1 MRSIAPRFYF
11 QEMKRSIVAGFYF
24 EEIKIGIF
32 IFLLTLVPFAIATIL
47 LQLFVPTA
55 EVNRIIDIEYSRP
68 TTPNPEMYIFYLI
81 SAVAQVIVTTL
92 VIVMLRR
99 RLRENIS
106 EPKRKTVEI
115 AVYSFVVVL
124 LAMFVIGDYLN
135 PVLARL
141 SHERIYR
148 VLEHSPLFSPYFKS
162 FPSLFFGSSFL
173 PDIYLFSFLSGI
185 GIVLALIVIVLTC
198 FNLGRDLAV
207 IRNAINSQQLS
218 ETEKQDLDTKI
229 QAFQS
234 YVYILSAVLM
244 TSTIGTGLFFRL
256 PLTSIAPG
264 EAYGSFRNVSTAMT
278 VCWGV
283 TFSLT
288 MLTMCFYPYFRI
300 QKDLRTLRRE
310 GKVANDTE
318 FTRWLDDLQKEYVVY
333 TNVKSL
339 LTIFLPALVAVLSN
353 FV

>member
-1 MRSIAPRFYF
+1 MSSLAAWFH
-11 QEMKRSIVAGFYF
+11 F
-24 EEIKIGIF
+24 EEIKIGTR
-32 IFLLTLVPFAIATIL
+32 IFLLTLVPFGVVTIL

-55 EVNRIIDIEYSRP
+55 EVNRIIAIEYSR
-68 TTPNPEMYIFYLI
+68 TAAPNPEVYVFYLI
-81 SAVAQVIVTTL
+81 SAVAQIIVTML
-92 VIVMLRR
+92 VIIMLRR
-99 RLRENIS
+99 RLRENMP
-106 EPKRKTVEI
+106 ETRRKEVELW
-115 AVYSFVVVL
+115 VYSFVVVI
-124 LAMFVIGDYLN
+124 LAMFVIGDSLD

-148 VLEHSPLFSPYFKS
+148 VLEHSPLFSLYFRS
-162 FPSLFFGSSFL
+162 FPGVLFGSNSF
-173 PDIYLFSFLSGI
+173 PGIYLFSFLSGI
-185 GIVLALIVIVLTC
+185 GIVLALVVIVLTC

-207 IRNAINSQQLS
+207 VRKAIDSQQLS
-218 ETEKQDLDTKI
+218 EREKQDIDTKI

-264 EAYGSFRNVSTAMT
+264 EAYSSFRDLSTAMT

-300 QKDLRTLRRE
+300 QQDLRTLRRE
-310 GKVANDTE
+310 GKVADDTE
-318 FTRWLDDLQKEYVVY
+318 FTLWLADLQKEYVVY
-333 TNVKSL
+333 TNMKSL
-339 LTIFLPALVAVLSN
+339 LTIFLPALVAVLSR